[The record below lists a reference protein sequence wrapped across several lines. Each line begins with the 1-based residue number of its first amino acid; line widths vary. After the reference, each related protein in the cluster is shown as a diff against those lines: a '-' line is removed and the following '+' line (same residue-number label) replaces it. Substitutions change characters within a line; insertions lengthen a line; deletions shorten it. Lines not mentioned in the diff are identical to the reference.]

1 MLVSLLLWAT
11 ALCDGAVVIGVRS
24 GLRKKAIGLVKLAS
38 IFLWHTYMIC
48 FEDDLRI
55 KANAMGALESGIC
68 LRVLRQTRELGC

>member
-38 IFLWHTYMIC
+38 IFL
-48 FEDDLRI
+48 
-55 KANAMGALESGIC
+55 
-68 LRVLRQTRELGC
+68 